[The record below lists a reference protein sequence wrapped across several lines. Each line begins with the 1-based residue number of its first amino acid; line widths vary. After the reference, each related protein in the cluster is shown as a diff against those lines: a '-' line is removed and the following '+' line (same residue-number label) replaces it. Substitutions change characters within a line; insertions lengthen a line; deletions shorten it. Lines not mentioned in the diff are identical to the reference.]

1 MRPMSV
7 QCFQSF
13 ILIIHCRMSRIN
25 LLFVYLFT
33 NVQNKFF
40 FLLLMVKLNLEMDSS
55 CLFSYKKKVLHYVP
69 GSMVPKISCL
79 YVTAAILDVILDFE
93 RKQWFSSVA
102 SGFIGLSIYQNP
114 YIPIFML
121 SARSEH
127 VWHISAPLLWLC
139 PKP

>member
-1 MRPMSV
+1 MFSIV
-7 QCFQSF
+7 HFSYT
-13 ILIIHCRMSRIN
+13 LS
-25 LLFVYLFT
+25 Y
-33 NVQNKFF
+33 VQNQSIICIFIHKCSEQIL

-79 YVTAAILDVILDFE
+79 HATAAILDAILDFE

-127 VWHISAPLLWLC
+127 VWHISAPLC
-139 PKP
+139 ISH